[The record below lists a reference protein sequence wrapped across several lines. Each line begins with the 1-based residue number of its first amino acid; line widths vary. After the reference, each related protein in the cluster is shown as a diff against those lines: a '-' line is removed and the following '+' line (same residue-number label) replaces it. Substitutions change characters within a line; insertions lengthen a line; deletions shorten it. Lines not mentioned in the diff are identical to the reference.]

1 MKLLIGGLIVFYSWS
16 LVAADVTFDFSDDSR
31 IESSSLVVNTALG
44 VLHSTL
50 VVKNYN
56 NPNEFDMPVGDGRHG
71 PFNATTYQ
79 NFSVNGDVTG
89 NRILI
94 DVDEYPIL
102 QVTDFDL
109 QQGWRIEVAG
119 DGPLIIYSLKDV
131 KIAGEIWCHG
141 EDGTNAVGATPG
153 MGGIGRCGGGNGGD
167 GGAPSQ
173 DGTDGENTDAL
184 VTGGQA
190 GNFTGG
196 AAVSGGGGGSWNTS
210 SPSGPGTNA
219 SGAGGTQG
227 TSTMDAEFTTIAGG
241 AGGGGGSG
249 TATDAG
255 AGGGGGGGTVI
266 IHAVGDFYLGALP
279 SSNFGR
285 ILASGGAG
293 GDSNV
298 LGGAGGGGGGGSVRV
313 FVGGDMEMLNTVGS
327 GAGVAQPGLGGTNS
341 NTDNGGNGGPGRNW
355 YSSTIGG
362 YNTILGGG
370 GGYYTPGEQGI
381 APGDVQFTTVTQTT
395 ETISLDLQNTKPVI
409 NSVTLS
415 PASADFSFE
424 VKGSEDD
431 FLNDDTGWT
440 TDLSQLMGKRYIKA
454 RFSITNSSASN
465 PAMIDSVSINFT
477 PGIKNQYDFAATSCG
492 RVETPQSPTGLLL
505 LLMPLLLIFSLRPRR
520 V

>member
-1 MKLLIGGLIVFYSWS
+1 MKFLIGGFILLACWS
-16 LVAADVTFDFSDDSR
+16 AVAAEFTFDFSENSR
-31 IESSSLVVNTALG
+31 IETSSLVINTALG
-44 VLHSTL
+44 VLHPTL

-56 NPNEFDMPVGDGRHG
+56 NPNEFEMPVGDGRHG

-102 QVTDFDL
+102 QVTNFNL
-109 QQGWRIEVAG
+109 QQGWRIEVIG

-141 EDGTNAVGATPG
+141 DDGTNAVGAIPG
-153 MGGIGRCGGGNGGD
+153 VGGQGRCGGGDGGD
-167 GGAPSQ
+167 GGAPTQ
-173 DGTDGENTDAL
+173 DGTDGEDTDPL

-227 TSTMDAEFTTIAGG
+227 DSAMDAEFATNAGG

-266 IHAVGDFYLGALP
+266 IHAVGDFYLGDLP

-313 FVGGDMEMLNTVGS
+313 FVGGNMEMLNTVGS
-327 GAGVAQPGLGGTNS
+327 GAGVAQPGLGGTNG

-355 YSSTIGG
+355 YSSTAGG

-381 APGDVQFTTVTQTT
+381 APGDVQYTTVAQST
-395 ETISLDLQNTKPVI
+395 ETTIIDLQNTKPVI
-409 NSVTLS
+409 NAVTFN
-415 PASADFSFE
+415 PASADLSFE
-424 VKGSEDD
+424 IKGSDD
-431 FLNDDTGWT
+431 NFTSDDTGWT
-440 TDLSQLMGKRYIKA
+440 TDLSQLIGKRYIKA
-454 RFSITNSSASN
+454 RFSITNSNISS
-465 PAMIDSVSINFT
+465 PSTIDSVSINFT

-505 LLMPLLLIFSLRPRR
+505 CLLPLFLIFHLRRR
-520 V
+520 FI